1 MNTTIVDGVM
11 SSFSAAMTAVDDAF
25 EDRVS
30 GGGTFF
36 RQNLTFSKFFNVS
49 IPIGEKI
56 SIRNY
61 EEVNQNIL
69 ENLNRFDILPPLPPS
84 TNFALFL
91 SSLVLAMIWVKIAY
105 GSGSGMNYFVRIRIL
120 VFKSFRI
127 TQRSNP
133 EILIKLQ

>member
-30 GGGTFF
+30 GGGGTFF

-91 SSLVLAMIWVKIAY
+91 SSLVLAMIWVKTAY
-105 GSGSGMNYFVRIRIL
+105 GSGSGMNYLIRIL

-127 TQRSNP
+127 PQRSNP

>member
-30 GGGTFF
+30 GGGGTFF

-91 SSLVLAMIWVKIAY
+91 SSLVLAMIWVKIPY
-105 GSGSGMNYFVRIRIL
+105 
-120 VFKSFRI
+120 
-127 TQRSNP
+127 
-133 EILIKLQ
+133 